1 MARWW
6 TKPPI
11 IVAALGVLAVIITA
25 LLPRTI
31 ITQHT
36 SGAGSP
42 VVGSAGGDVTITQ
55 QPVSSPL
62 AGQSPAPPSA
72 PPPPATPT
80 PPRQLW
86 WQQPPVIAVIIA
98 AIATLLAAL
107 LSRTR
112 APSPTET
119 KARRLRRKA

>member
-1 MARWW
+1 MVRWW

-55 QPVSSPL
+55 QPVPSPL

-72 PPPPATPT
+72 PPPPATPP

-86 WQQPPVIAVIIA
+86 WQQPPVIAAMIA
-98 AIATLLAAL
+98 AIATLVAAL
-107 LSRTR
+107 IQR
-112 APSPTET
+112 ARATSSAET
-119 KARRLRRKA
+119 KARRPRRTS